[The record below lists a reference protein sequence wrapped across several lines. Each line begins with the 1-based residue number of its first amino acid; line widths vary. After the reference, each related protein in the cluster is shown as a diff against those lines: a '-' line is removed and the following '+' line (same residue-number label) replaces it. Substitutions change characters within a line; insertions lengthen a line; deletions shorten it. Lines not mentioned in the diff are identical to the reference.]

1 VFEAIRAVRDG
12 SRSHPPLAFG
22 TKRTVDWQQLWV
34 GFSPAAHNGKK
45 NSANLNIR
53 LSGTEQTE
61 ISILAKFFRGKE

>member
-1 VFEAIRAVRDG
+1 VA
-12 SRSHPPLAFG
+12 LG

-61 ISILAKFFRGKE
+61 ISILAKFFRGSE